1 MNARTVRFAWYRYRA
16 SFARRVSSYLSIVL
30 LIGVVGGLALAGV
43 AGARRTDSSFA
54 TYLAST
60 NPSTVALFSRYDDP
74 GLKLNTGYNQA
85 LANEIASLPG
95 VSRSAS
101 SVVFDGNIG
110 LSSVKGLHLHL
121 TGGEEPPAILGSVN
135 GEYSSV
141 DRVTMIAGRP
151 TNPRSTDEAIMNVQA
166 AHELG
171 LHIGSTITIPIYTD
185 FEVNSPKSF
194 PPFRILKVTMVGE
207 FVASRDVVESDIGS
221 LGASAVIFSQGL
233 TRQLA
238 PKCSTGT
245 ETFLQLKGGDANA
258 TKVLDEVYKIDPIA
272 RHFPAEVTTSFLP
285 VAQQIISPEAVAL
298 GIFGAISALAA
309 LLIGAL
315 MLGRLL
321 RGGAEELEVLRA
333 LGARRSMLLAEE
345 LVGALSAVVV
355 GSLLAVAVATG
366 LSPLSPLGPV
376 RSVYPDK
383 GVSIDATVLVVGFVA
398 LVLILSS
405 LTLLFAGR
413 EVRRVTDRR
422 PSTPWKRESGVL
434 RSTANSG
441 LPIAAVTGIR
451 FALEPGRG
459 RAATPVRSAALGA
472 VLAVVVLVATVT
484 FGASL
489 DSLVSHPPLY
499 GWNWNYAMLS
509 GFGGNEDL
517 PGPQI
522 TTFLNADHYIQ
533 SWSGVNIVKAS
544 LDGQDVPA
552 MAERPEAPVQP
563 PILSGHG
570 LEKANQIVLGPVTM
584 AALGKHVGDTVT
596 FSNGLSKPSTLTIVG
611 TLTMPTLG
619 NNSGLGTGA
628 LVATSRF
635 PTSLMNLQ
643 DSSIPGPNAI
653 LVRIRPGA
661 NPAAAYRS
669 LTQVEKKVNK
679 IPQAQGSTGG
689 IVKVLRPAEIVN
701 FRSMGTTPTVL
712 AAGLALGAIAALGL
726 TLIASVR
733 RRRRELALLK
743 ALGFT
748 QRQLAAS
755 IAWQASVA
763 SIIGCVVGI
772 PLGIIA
778 GRLLWNDFA
787 RSINVVP
794 SATVPALTVTLI
806 ALGALVFAN
815 LVAAIPGRTAART
828 PTALVLRAE

>member
-1 MNARTVRFAWYRYRA
+1 MNAQTVRFAWYRYRA
-16 SFARRVSSYLSIVL
+16 SFARRLSSYLSIVL

-54 TYLAST
+54 TYLNST

-85 LANEIASLPG
+85 MANEIAKLPG
-95 VSRSAS
+95 VARSTS

-110 LSSVKGLHLHL
+110 LSSVKGIHLKL
-121 TGGEEPPAILGSVN
+121 SAGEEPPAILGSLN
-135 GEYSSV
+135 GEYSSM
-141 DRVTMIAGRP
+141 DRVTIIAGRR

-166 AHELG
+166 AQELG
-171 LHIGSTITIPIYTD
+171 LHVGSTITLPIYTD

-194 PPFRILKVTMVGE
+194 PPSRILKVTMVGE
-207 FVASRDVVESDIGS
+207 FVASRDVVESDIDS

-238 PKCSTGT
+238 PKYSTGT
-245 ETFLQLKGGDANA
+245 ETFLQLKGGSAHA

-272 RHFPAEVTTSFLP
+272 QHFPAEVTTSFLP
-285 VAQQIISPEAVAL
+285 VAQQIISPDAVAL
-298 GIFGAISALAA
+298 GVFGAIAALAA

-321 RGGAEELEVLRA
+321 RGGEEELEVMHA

-345 LVGALSAVVV
+345 LLGALSAIVV
-355 GSLLAVAVATG
+355 GALLAVLVAIG

-383 GVSIDATVLVVGFVA
+383 GVSFDATVLGVGFVVVVV
-398 LVLILSS
+398 VLGV
-405 LTLLFAGR
+405 LTLYLAGR
-413 EVRRVTDRR
+413 EVRRVTLRR
-422 PSTPWKRESGVL
+422 PSPPWKRESGVL

-472 VLAVVVLVATVT
+472 VLAAVVLVATVT

-489 DSLVSHPPLY
+489 DGLVSHPPLY

-509 GFGGNEDL
+509 GFGGAEDL

-522 TTFLNADHYIQ
+522 AKLLNADHDIQ
-533 SWSGVNIVKAS
+533 SWSGVNVTKSS
-544 LDGQDVPA
+544 LDGQNVPA
-552 MAERPEAPVQP
+552 VAERPGAPVQP

-570 LEKANQIVLGPVTM
+570 LDAADQIVLGPVTL
-584 AALGKHVGDTVT
+584 AALGKHIGDTVT

-619 NNSGLGTGA
+619 DSSGLGTGA

-635 PTSLMNLQ
+635 PTSLLNLQ
-643 DSSIPGPNAI
+643 SSSIPGPNVI
-653 LVRIRPGA
+653 LVRIRPGVS
-661 NPAAAYRS
+661 PTAAYQS
-669 LTQVEKKVNK
+669 LTRIDTEVNK
-679 IPQAQGSTGG
+679 IPQAQGSAGG

-712 AAGLALGAIAALGL
+712 AAGLALGALAALGL

-772 PLGIIA
+772 PLGVIA

-794 SATVPALTVTLI
+794 SPTVPVLSVTLI
-806 ALGALVFAN
+806 AIGALVFAN

>member
-1 MNARTVRFAWYRYRA
+1 
-16 SFARRVSSYLSIVL
+16 VL
-30 LIGVVGGLALAGV
+30 LIGVVGGLALAGI

-54 TYLAST
+54 TYLKST
-60 NPSTVALFSRYDDP
+60 NPSTVGLFSRYDDP
-74 GLKLNTGYNQA
+74 GLKLDTGYNQP
-85 LANEIASLPG
+85 LANEIAKLPD
-95 VSRSAS
+95 VVRSTTS
-101 SVVFDGNIG
+101 IVFDGNIG
-110 LSSVKGLHLHL
+110 LSSVKGVHLNL
-121 TGGEEPPAILGSVN
+121 TGGEEPPAIIGSLN

-141 DRVTMIAGRP
+141 DRVTIIAGRRA
-151 TNPRSTDEAIMNVQA
+151 NPRSSDEAIMNVQA
-166 AHELG
+166 AHVLG

-194 PPFRILKVTMVGE
+194 KPFRMLTVTMVGE

-245 ETFLQLKGGDANA
+245 ETFLQLKGGSANA
-258 TKVLDEVYKIDPIA
+258 DKVLAEIYKFDPIA
-272 RHFPAEVTTSFLP
+272 QHFPAEITTSFLP
-285 VAQQIISPEAVAL
+285 VAQQTISPEAVAL
-298 GIFGAISALAA
+298 GVFGAVAALAA

-321 RGGAEELEVLRA
+321 RGGAEELEVLHA

-345 LVGALSAVVV
+345 VVGALSAVVL
-355 GSLLAVAVATG
+355 GSLVAVLVATG

-376 RSVYPDK
+376 RPIYPDR
-383 GVSIDATVLVVGFVA
+383 GVSFDWTVLGVGFVVVVV
-398 LVLILSS
+398 VLGS
-405 LTLLFAGR
+405 LTLFFAGR

-422 PSTPWKRESGVL
+422 PSPPWKRESGVL

-509 GFGGNEDL
+509 GFGGAEDL

-522 TTFLNADHYIQ
+522 TKFLNADHYIH
-533 SWSGVNIVKAS
+533 SWSGVNVVKS
-544 LDGQDVPA
+544 RLDGQDVPTV
-552 MAERPEAPVQP
+552 AERPGAPVQA

-570 LEKANQIVLGPVTM
+570 LDKANQIVLGPVTL
-584 AALGKHVGDTVT
+584 AALGKHVGETVT

-619 NNSGLGTGA
+619 SNSGLGNGA
-628 LVATSRF
+628 LVATSDF
-635 PTSLMNLQ
+635 PTSLLNLQ
-643 DSSIPGPNAI
+643 DSSIPGPNVI

-661 NPAAAYRS
+661 NPTAAYQS
-669 LTQVEKKVNK
+669 LAQIERKVNK
-679 IPQAQGSTGG
+679 IPQAQGSAGG

-712 AAGLALGAIAALGL
+712 AAGLAIGAIAALGL

-787 RSINVVP
+787 RSINAVP
-794 SATVPALTVTLI
+794 SPTVPALTVTLI
-806 ALGALVFAN
+806 GVGALLFAN